1 MQIILPFQQN
11 INRFIIHLKQLIDIC
26 NFIWLMDSIRCKKP
40 FAAPQGEPWCWKPAT
55 EWMQRPQT
63 VCIIFLQTQ
72 GKRSFRKVNRPVI
85 YSLHI
90 FLEDFL
96 ALYFCQSRLKINMSK
111 DNNRAIKKLQSM
123 IRLELLKM
131 SSIFQ
136 SSGFVNRE
144 NWQRFL
150 GWIFIYFKW
159 LRYIKSL

>member
-1 MQIILPFQQN
+1 M
-11 INRFIIHLKQLIDIC
+11 LITGYKMDAKTPNGMY
-26 NFIWLMDSIRCKKP
+26 NFFFRRKGNVLFVRLTGRWCIAYIR
-40 FAAPQGEPWCWKPAT
+40 
-55 EWMQRPQT
+55 
-63 VCIIFLQTQ
+63 
-72 GKRSFRKVNRPVI
+72 
-85 YSLHI
+85 I

-144 NWQRFL
+144 NWRRFL

-159 LRYIKSL
+159 LRYIKLKAFKKKWNNTKFSPWNLDDRVINGSQFAAWLKFKTDSVSNYLL

>member
-1 MQIILPFQQN
+1 
-11 INRFIIHLKQLIDIC
+11 
-26 NFIWLMDSIRCKKP
+26 
-40 FAAPQGEPWCWKPAT
+40 
-55 EWMQRPQT
+55 MQRPQT

-72 GKRSFRKVNRPVI
+72 GKRSFRKVNRPVM

-96 ALYFCQSRLKINMSK
+96 GLYFCQSRLKINMSK
-111 DNNRAIKKLQSM
+111 DNNCAIKKLQSM

-144 NWQRFL
+144 N
-150 GWIFIYFKW
+150 
-159 LRYIKSL
+159 